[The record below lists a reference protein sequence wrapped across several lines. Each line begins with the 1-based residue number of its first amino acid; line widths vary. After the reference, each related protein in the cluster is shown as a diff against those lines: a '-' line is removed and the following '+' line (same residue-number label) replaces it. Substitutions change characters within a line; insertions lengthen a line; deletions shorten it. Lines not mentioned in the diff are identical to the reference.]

1 MHVVAVLLPPGA
13 VGFDLTAACQV
24 FHLARRPDGSKPY
37 EVLVCGDAPVTGTAA
52 GAACFGVV
60 PTRPLRA
67 ALGADTI
74 VVPGVAAD
82 QLPDEDVRELL
93 RTAAARGTRIAS
105 ICTGAFLLAE
115 AGLLDGVGATTHW
128 LACERL
134 ARAHPAVRVDPGVLF
149 VDNGQVLSSAGL
161 AAGLDLCLHLVSR
174 DHGAAV
180 AAATARALVVPRRR
194 DGDMAQLVRRP
205 PGPAATA
212 RQDRLHTTLDWLHR
226 NLHRPLTLSDI
237 AREAGMSVRHLHRR
251 FRELTGTTPLGWLL
265 WARTERVR
273 ELLETTDL
281 PIDRIAEVAG
291 FGSAVT
297 LRLRFRERVG
307 TTPAAYRKS
316 FRAGTGRERPE
327 LRCSCAGSVPAGTG
341 CGCRGGARGRAAVP

>member
-1 MHVVAVLLPPGA
+1 MHVVAVVVPPGA

-37 EVLVCGDAPVTGTAA
+37 EVLVCGDAPVTSTAA

-60 PTRPLRA
+60 PARPLRA

-82 QLPDEDVRELL
+82 QPPDEDVRELL
-93 RTAAARGTRIAS
+93 RRAAARGTRIAS

-115 AGLLDGVGATTHW
+115 AGLLDGADAATHW
-128 LACERL
+128 LAADQL
-134 ARAHPAVRVDPGVLF
+134 AQAHPAVRVDPSVLF

-180 AAATARALVVPRRR
+180 AARTARALVVPRRR

-205 PGPAATA
+205 PGPAADA
-212 RQDRLHTTLDWLHR
+212 AWQDRLHGTLDWLHR
-226 NLHRPLTLSDI
+226 NLHLSLTLSDI
-237 AREAGMSVRHLHRR
+237 ARQAGMSVRHLHRR
-251 FRELTGTTPLGWLL
+251 FRELTGMTPLGWLL
-265 WARTERVR
+265 WARTERAR

-281 PIDRIAEVAG
+281 PIDRIAGIAG

-316 FRAGTGRERPE
+316 FRAGMARE
-327 LRCSCAGSVPAGTG
+327 GV
-341 CGCRGGARGRAAVP
+341 